1 MSSKPEQHLKVGDWW
16 YLPQQDKL
24 VKFSAA
30 GEITATADLD
40 NLCQKAVNYF
50 IVNAGRLI
58 TRDEI
63 LADVWGV
70 RDVSDGRISRVIRV
84 LRVALGDDSR
94 EPTYIET
101 IPKRGFRFIAPVAE
115 VMLAQGAELSTAAQE
130 FTPPAVKPQQVAA
143 KPRPSLLRNLGL
155 ISLAGCALLYLGWR
169 YLYLPMQ
176 DNNIKPFA
184 RFDPISSMIGL
195 EYNAAVSPDGRHIVY
210 NHLLP
215 DYETVE
221 LVLQNLENFETRV
234 MLSGK
239 DLLSGPTWS
248 PDGQQIAYQRIV
260 DEKQCEIRVIT
271 LDAGKTTLAKDELL
285 TNCGAKSLGGRLS
298 WSPDG
303 AYLVYPHTPDGLQ
316 HSVLMLYPF
325 AGGKQEQL
333 TIPPQTSQGDFAVR
347 FSKKGDQLA
356 FIRDDGGSAGQIWL
370 MDLASRSSRLLLQL
384 SGSYPMNIDWYDNDR
399 KIIYPTSSATMSV
412 VDVSTGHN
420 AVLFNTF
427 DTVAD
432 TLVSQQG
439 RIYSTVGQYRK
450 TNILKVENPLFHQ
463 ASATEQVFQ
472 SSRSENIAEMN
483 PVEGGPAAVLTS
495 RSGLPQIWLY
505 YPDGRQQ
512 QISNFTESIISKG
525 MEFSPDGRHLLANI
539 GNEVWLFAE
548 GEAPLKLTQS
558 EQSARD
564 PGWSHDG
571 KYIYFSSSNNGRWQI
586 MKVNISMLQQEVYAS
601 DLDYFKESPDGQYQV
616 GRRIS
621 DGGYQL
627 TRQDGT
633 VVNLPVE
640 SAGFALPQ
648 MILRSQYLYFSQ
660 RIHENKTSILA
671 YELQTGEVHDLK
683 LEMNYSLK
691 RFSVSINEKYV
702 YSLQGTP
709 GDMDIVE
716 VKIPE

>member
-24 VKFSAA
+24 VKFSEA

-115 VMLAQGAELSTAAQE
+115 VVLAQGGQVHTAQIAPAAAVA
-130 FTPPAVKPQQVAA
+130 TPGVVAVKS
-143 KPRPSLLRNLGL
+143 RPSLLRNLGL
-155 ISLAGCALLYLGWR
+155 ISLVGCGLLYLGWR

-176 DNNIKPFA
+176 DTNIKPFA

-195 EYNAAVSPDGRHIVY
+195 EYNAAVSPDGQYMVY

-221 LVLQNLENFETRV
+221 LVLQNLQNFETRV
-234 MLSGK
+234 LRSGK

-248 PDGQQIAYQRIV
+248 PDGQQIAYQRSV
-260 DEKQCEIRVIT
+260 DETQCEIRVMT
-271 LDAGKTTLAKDELL
+271 LDEGKTALVNDQLL
-285 TNCGAKSLGGRLS
+285 TGCGARSLGGRLS

-303 AYLVYPHTPDGLQ
+303 AYLVYPHTPEGLQ

-333 TIPPQTSQGDFAVR
+333 TTPPQTSQGDFAVR

-356 FIRDDGGSAGQIWL
+356 FIRDNGGAAGQIWL
-370 MDLASRSSRLLLQL
+370 MDLTSRSSRLLLQL
-384 SGSYPMNIDWYDNDR
+384 SGSYPLNIDWYDNDS
-399 KIIYPTSSATMSV
+399 KIIYPTSSATLSV
-412 VDVSTGHN
+412 VDINTGQSE
-420 AVLFNTF
+420 VLFNTF

-432 TLVSQQG
+432 SLVSRQG

-463 ASATEQVFQ
+463 QSATEQVFQ
-472 SSRSENIAEMN
+472 SSRSDNIAEMN

-512 QISNFTESIISKG
+512 QISNFSENIIAKG

-539 GNEVWLFAE
+539 GNEVWVFAE
-548 GEAPLKLTQS
+548 GEPAVKLTQPG
-558 EQSARD
+558 QSARD
-564 PGWSHDG
+564 PGWSYDG
-571 KYIYFSSSNNGRWQI
+571 KFVYFSISNNGRWQI
-586 MKVNISMLQQEVYAS
+586 MKVNISTLQQELYAA

-627 TRQDGT
+627 KRQDGT
-633 VVNLPVE
+633 VVDLPVE
-640 SAGFALPQ
+640 SADFAPLQ
-648 MILRSQYLYFSQ
+648 MILRSQHLYFSQ
-660 RIHENKTSILA
+660 RIHENKTRIYA
-671 YELQTGEVHDLK
+671 YALQTGAVHDLK
-683 LEMNYSLK
+683 LEMNFSLK
-691 RFSVSINEKYV
+691 RFSVSLNEKYV

-716 VKIPE
+716 VKGPE

>member
-24 VKFSAA
+24 VKFSDS

-101 IPKRGFRFIAPVAE
+101 IPKRGFRFIAPVAA
-115 VMLAQGAELSTAAQE
+115 VLLAQGSDLHTAPVEFSPTPFIPENAAAQ
-130 FTPPAVKPQQVAA
+130 
-143 KPRPSLLRNLGL
+143 PRPTLLRKLGL
-155 ISLAGCALLYLGWR
+155 ISLIGCALLYLGWR
-169 YLYLPMQ
+169 YLYLPLQ
-176 DNNIKPFA
+176 EQHITPFA

-195 EYNAAVSPDGRHIVY
+195 EYNAAVSPDGQYMVY

-215 DYETVE
+215 DYETAE
-221 LVLQNLENFETRV
+221 LVLQNLQNFETRV
-234 MLSGK
+234 LLSGK

-248 PDGQQIAYQRIV
+248 PDGQKIAYQHIR
-260 DEKQCEIRVIT
+260 DEEQCEIRIIT
-271 LDAGKTTLAKDELL
+271 FDATKTTQISDELL
-285 TNCGAKSLGGRLS
+285 TTCGAKSLGGRLS

-303 AYLVYPHTPDGLQ
+303 AYLVYPQIPDGLQ

-333 TIPPQTSQGDFAVR
+333 TTPPQTSQGDFAVR

-370 MDLASRSSRLLLQL
+370 MDLASRSSRMLLQL
-384 SGSYPMNIDWYDNDR
+384 SGSYPMNIDWYDNDS
-399 KIIYPTSSATMSV
+399 KIIYPTSSATLSV
-412 VDVSTGHN
+412 VDVNTGQTD
-420 AVLFNTF
+420 VLFNTF
-427 DTVAD
+427 DSAAD
-432 TLVSQQG
+432 TLVSRQG

-450 TNILKVENPLFHQ
+450 TNILKVENPLFHGQ
-463 ASATEQVFQ
+463 PVTEQVFQ
-472 SSRSENIAEMN
+472 SSRSESIAEIN
-483 PVEGGPAAVLTS
+483 PIEGGPAAVLTS

-505 YPDGRQQ
+505 YADGRQQ
-512 QISNFTESIISKG
+512 QISNFTETIISKS
-525 MEFSPDGRHLLANI
+525 MEFSPDGRHLLAGI
-539 GNEVWLFAE
+539 GNAVWLFKE
-548 GEAPLKLTQS
+548 GEAPLKITNAD
-558 EQSARD
+558 QSARE
-564 PGWSHDG
+564 PSWSHDG
-571 KYIYFSSSNNGRWQI
+571 KFVYFSSSNHGRWQI
-586 MKVNISMLQQEVYAS
+586 MRVNISTLEQELYAPE
-601 DLDYFKESPDGQYQV
+601 LDYFKESPDGQYQV

-621 DGGYQL
+621 DSGYQL
-627 TRQDGT
+627 KRKDGT
-633 VVNLPVE
+633 VVELPVE
-640 SAGFALPQ
+640 SSGFTPPQ
-648 MILRSQYLYFSQ
+648 MILRAQYLYFSQ
-660 RIHENKTSILA
+660 RLHENKTKIHA
-671 YELQTGEVHDLK
+671 YELATGAVQDLN
-683 LEMNYSLK
+683 LEMNFSLK

-716 VKIPE
+716 VKVP

>member
-24 VKFSAA
+24 VKFSEV

-40 NLCQKAVNYF
+40 NLCQKAMNYF

-115 VMLAQGAELSTAAQE
+115 VVLAQGAEFNTAQVELNPLAVTATAQ
-130 FTPPAVKPQQVAA
+130 V
-143 KPRPSLLRNLGL
+143 RPKRSSWLRTMGL
-155 ISLAGCALLYLGWR
+155 IFLLGCGLLYLGWR
-169 YLYLPMQ
+169 YLYLPQ
-176 DNNIKPFA
+176 QEGSTVPFA
-184 RFDPISSMIGL
+184 RFDAISSMIGL
-195 EYNAAVSPDGRHIVY
+195 EYNAAVSPDGQHIVY

-221 LVLQNLENFETRV
+221 LVLQNLQNFETRV
-234 MLSGK
+234 LLSGK
-239 DLLSGPTWS
+239 DLLSGPSWS
-248 PDGQQIAYQRIV
+248 PDGQKIAYQHIV
-260 DEKQCEIRVIT
+260 DDKQCEIRIMT
-271 LDAGKTTLAKDELL
+271 LDAGKTAMVKDDLL
-285 TNCGAKSLGGRLS
+285 TNCGAKSIGGRLS

-316 HSVLMLYPF
+316 NSVLMLYPF
-325 AGGKQEQL
+325 AGGQQEQL
-333 TIPPQTSQGDFAVR
+333 TTPPQTSQGDFAVR

-356 FIRDDGGSAGQIWL
+356 FIRDDGGAAGQIWI
-370 MDLASRSSRLLLQL
+370 MDLASRSSRLLVQL
-384 SGSYPMNIDWYDNDR
+384 SGSYPMNIDWYDNDS
-399 KIIYPTSSATMSV
+399 KIIYPTSSATLSV
-412 VDVSTGHN
+412 VDIKTGQSQ
-420 AVLFNTF
+420 VLLNTF
-427 DTVAD
+427 DPVAD

-450 TNILKVENPLFHQ
+450 TNILKVDNPLFH
-463 ASATEQVFQ
+463 AEPKTEQVFQ
-472 SSRSENIAEMN
+472 SSRSETIAEMN

-512 QISNFTESIISKG
+512 QISNFTETIISKG

-548 GEAPLKLTQS
+548 GEPALKLTRT

-571 KYIYFSSSNNGRWQI
+571 KFIYFSSSNNGRWQI
-586 MKVNISMLQQEVYAS
+586 MKVNIKTLEQELYAA
-601 DLDYFKESPDGQYQV
+601 DLDYFKESPDGLYQV

-621 DGGYQL
+621 DSGYQL
-627 TRQDGT
+627 KRKDGA
-633 VVNLPVE
+633 VLDLPVE
-640 SAGFALPQ
+640 SSGFAPPQ
-648 MILRSQYLYFSQ
+648 MILRAGYLYFSQ
-660 RIHENKTSILA
+660 RIHENKTRIHA
-671 YELQTGEVHDLK
+671 YDLQTGKVQDLK
-683 LEMNYSLK
+683 LEMNFSLK

-716 VKIPE
+716 VKVP